1 MGAVSPVVIQYLA
14 QIVNSGLALGSV
26 YGLMAIGFA
35 LIFNSS
41 RLINFAQGELLL
53 IGGLTLQSLTQAML
67 LPPVAALAAAALFGF
82 ILGHALYASTLGVS
96 INASPLRQLML
107 TVAASL
113 CWQGVAIVIW
123 GKNPIMLPQ
132 LLPLPPLRLGLLFF
146 SQDTLTALALASA
159 SVVLLSRFL
168 FRTRVGRAVG
178 AVCMDPRAPRG
189 PARMTTL
196 RVSGGGGRSGYW
208 LIAGLQLSMGLV
220 FLLSMRF
227 WGGASPSG
235 GSCMESREE
244 EKCHV
249 TGDISA
255 WCSVVFFF
263 CYCGVEYGFGLW
275 GVTFLIN
282 CRGFE
287 LEAAGYALALY
298 WGALSC
304 GRFIS
309 GVIADGVGNRRMIW
323 AGIVL
328 TLAGQLLLL
337 LPFASWMWGAVVLM
351 GLGLSPIYPCM
362 MHETPR
368 RFSARRANVVMGF
381 QSGSAALGIAVLPF
395 LTGYLGGSVGFR
407 ILPFVLTGIL
417 LLLPLSFTLLNR
429 RADRGGSGV

>member
-1 MGAVSPVVIQYLA
+1 MTARG
-14 QIVNSGLALGSV
+14 SGHV
-26 YGLMAIGFA
+26 Y
-35 LIFNSS
+35 
-41 RLINFAQGELLL
+41 LLL
-53 IGGLTLQSLTQAML
+53 VIIYIGYVSLGLPDT
-67 LPPVAALAAAALFGF
+67 V
-82 ILGHALYASTLGVS
+82 LGV
-96 INASPLRQLML
+96 AWPGMR
-107 TVAASL
+107 VE
-113 CWQGVAIVIW
+113 
-123 GKNPIMLPQ
+123 
-132 LLPLPPLRLGLLFF
+132 LGC
-146 SQDTLTALALASA
+146 AVEMAGILAT
-159 SVVLLSRFL
+159 SVVLCSAVSGFSSGFFINRVAPGVLLMASSFMTGGALLGFGLSPSFGMLMLLCVPLGLGGGCIDAGMNSYVARHYSSRHMSWL
-168 FRTRVGRAVG
+168 HGCWGVG
-178 AVCMDPRAPRG
+178 ATRG
-189 PARMTTL
+189 PAIMTTMM
-196 RVSGGGGRSGYW
+196 VSGGGWRSGYW